1 MATDSQRNSG
11 QPVRGAPGAATTALA
26 GAAAAR
32 EPSDGWL
39 EPILMGGG
47 LVSQAQLQS
56 LKMNGPASLWA
67 GVVSAGWTTDEKVA
81 AEVARV
87 FRLPVANLAAT
98 DPRITTLLPEVLAR
112 KHHIVP
118 VSAND
123 RTIQIATSDPRD
135 LDMEQTLRFV
145 TSREVAFQIGTPQAI
160 AARLDELYRP
170 ERAIERL
177 LGGLPEVPVVALDAA
192 PEAPAPDRELDGP
205 VAKLVD
211 AMIHDAIREG
221 ASDIHAEPT
230 EGAVVVRYRVDGV
243 LREVMRLPVTAG
255 AALVRRVKIWAKL
268 DVTDPLRPHDGRA
281 VARAGAQTVDLR
293 VSTIP
298 VARRGEKVVIRIL
311 DKSNLCGS
319 LAELKLPP
327 AEHGMLERLLGHR
340 EGMVLV
346 TGPTGSGKTT
356 TLYAALNQLKT
367 GKVNIVTVEDPVE
380 YEVAGISQIQVSD
393 AQGLTFARALRSV
406 LRQDPDIVLVGEIR
420 DLETAGIAVQ
430 AGFSGHFVL
439 STLHT
444 NDAPSAVVRLRDMG
458 IDAFKVASV
467 LKGVVAQRLVR
478 RLCEHCAEEV
488 PADSLPPEARPP
500 AGRTARVRKANGC
513 RQCNGRGYRG
523 RAGIL
528 EIMPVDESV
537 ARLID
542 AGALPDTLAAAARK
556 IGMRS
561 LWESG
566 LERVWSGVTSLDELK
581 RVLGEHADDSGAAA
595 LVPEAV
601 VAVAEAPSAPVAPA
615 AEATT
620 EGGRVLVADDDPQMR
635 RLIRIVL
642 QREGFDVLEA
652 NDGLDALDLIEQGRI
667 DLVILDV
674 DMPRL
679 NGLGVL
685 EEIRAQMRTASLPV
699 IVLTALQDET
709 EEKALD
715 LGAQDYLTKP
725 VQTRSLVAR
734 VRAVLKRAKS

>member
-1 MATDSQRNSG
+1 MVT
-11 QPVRGAPGAATTALA
+11 PGATVPP
-26 GAAAAR
+26 
-32 EPSDGWL
+32 PSRGPADGWL
-39 EPILMGGG
+39 APILLGGK
-47 LVSQAQLQS
+47 LVAQAQLDS
-56 LKMNGPASLWA
+56 LMSQPPAKIWTS
-67 GVVSAGWTTDEKVA
+67 VVASGWTTDQAIATEI
-81 AEVARV
+81 ARV
-87 FRLPVANLAAT
+87 FRLPLANLAST
-98 DPRITTLLPEVLAR
+98 DPRVTTLLPEAVAR
-112 KHHIVP
+112 KHQVVP
-118 VSAND
+118 ISAND
-123 RTIQIATSDPRD
+123 RTIQIATADPRD

-145 TSREVAFQIGTPQAI
+145 TGRDIGFQVGIPEAI

-177 LGGLPEVPVVALDAA
+177 LVGLPATPVVALDAN
-192 PEAPAPDRELDGP
+192 PAPVEADRELDGP
-205 VAKLVD
+205 VTKLVD

-230 EGAVVVRYRVDGV
+230 DGAVVVRYRIDGV
-243 LREVMRLPVTAG
+243 LREVMRLPDTAG

-281 VARAGAQTVDLR
+281 MARIGNQTVDLR

-311 DKSNLCGS
+311 DKNNLCGN
-319 LAELKLPP
+319 LAQLKLP
-327 AEHGMLERLLGHR
+327 ANEHEALERLLGHR

-420 DLETAGIAVQ
+420 DIETAGIAVQ

-444 NDAPSAVVRLRDMG
+444 NDAASAVVRLRDMG
-458 IDAFKVASV
+458 VDAFKVAAV

-478 RLCEHCAEEV
+478 KLCDQCAEIV
-488 PADSLPPEARPP
+488 PVESLPAEARPP
-500 AGRTARVRKANGC
+500 AGRQVRIRRSTGC
-513 RQCNGRGYRG
+513 RNCNGRGFRG
-523 RAGIL
+523 REAIL

-542 AGALPDTLAAAARK
+542 AGALPDVLAAAARK

-566 LERVWSGVTSLDELK
+566 LERVWSGSTSLDELK
-581 RVLGEHADDSGAAA
+581 RVLGERAGDEHEAAA
-595 LVPEAV
+595 ATAASTATSASPAVSNSVAAATEPAPPTVSVEAAAAPE
-601 VAVAEAPSAPVAPA
+601 
-615 AEATT
+615 
-620 EGGRVLVADDDPQMR
+620 GNRVLVADDDPQMR

-642 QREGFDVLEA
+642 QREGFEVLEA
-652 NDGLDALDLIEQGRI
+652 NDGLDALELIEQGSV

-674 DMPRL
+674 EMPRL

-699 IVLTALQDET
+699 IILTALQDDT

>member
-1 MATDSQRNSG
+1 MATDSQRNFRTSVKA
-11 QPVRGAPGAATTALA
+11 PAADTAPGPAPRAVA
-26 GAAAAR
+26 
-32 EPSDGWL
+32 DGWL
-39 EPILMGGG
+39 APILSGAA
-47 LVSQAQLQS
+47 LISPAQLEA
-56 LKMNGPASLWA
+56 LRLAPHTGFWA
-67 GVVSAGWTTDEKVA
+67 GAVAAGYTTDDAIASEI
-81 AEVARV
+81 ARV
-87 FRLPVANLAAT
+87 FRLPLANLAAT
-98 DPRITTLLPEVLAR
+98 EPRVTTLLPEAVAR
-112 KHHIVP
+112 KHQVVP
-118 VSAND
+118 ISAND
-123 RTIQIATSDPRD
+123 RTIQVATADPRD
-135 LDMEQTLRFV
+135 LDVEQTLRFV
-145 TSREVAFQIGTPQAI
+145 TGREIGFQIGTPQAI

-177 LGGLPEVPVVALDAA
+177 LGGLPQTSVVALDMA
-192 PEAPAPDRELDGP
+192 PVAPDSPRELEGP

-230 EGAVVVRYRVDGV
+230 DGAVVVRYRVDGV
-243 LREVMRLPVTAG
+243 LREVMRLPEAAG

-268 DVTDPLRPHDGRA
+268 DVTDPLRPHDGRSM
-281 VARAGAQTVDLR
+281 ARVGDQTVDLR

-311 DKSNLCGS
+311 DKNNLCGS
-319 LAELKLPP
+319 LAQLKLP
-327 AEHGMLERLLGHR
+327 AGEHESLERLLGHR

-356 TLYAALNQLKT
+356 TLYAVLNQLKT

-393 AQGLTFARALRSV
+393 VQGLTFARALRSV

-420 DLETAGIAVQ
+420 DAETAGIAVQ

-444 NDAPSAVVRLRDMG
+444 NDAASAVVRLRDMG
-458 IDAFKVASV
+458 IDAFKVAAV
-467 LKGVVAQRLVR
+467 LKGIVAQRLVR
-478 RLCEHCAEEV
+478 RLCEHCAVTV
-488 PADSLPPEARPP
+488 PVESLPAEARPP
-500 AGRTARVRKANGC
+500 TGREARVRQATGC
-513 RQCNGRGYRG
+513 RNCNGRGYRG
-523 RAGIL
+523 RVAIL
-528 EIMPVDESV
+528 EILPVDDSV

-542 AGALPDTLAAAARK
+542 AGALPEALTIAARK
-556 IGMRS
+556 LGMKS

-566 LERVWSGVTSLDELK
+566 LERVWAGTTSLDELT
-581 RVLGEHADDSGAAA
+581 RVLGERTGDEHAGEAVAPPAAA
-595 LVPEAV
+595 HPTPAI
-601 VAVAEAPSAPVAPA
+601 VAPKPPA
-615 AEATT
+615 AQAASAAT

-635 RLIRIVL
+635 RLIKIVL
-642 QREGFDVLEA
+642 QREGFEVLEA
-652 NDGLDALDLIEQGRI
+652 NDGLDALELIEQGSI

-699 IVLTALQDET
+699 IVLTALQDDT